1 MNKILLILF
10 LLLLNSC
17 GYTSVYKNQKSH
29 SFQVNI
35 NEMEGDNEFNNLIKS
50 ELKLFSNV
58 NSDKIYDI
66 TLNSNYQKII
76 ISKNTS
82 GVATNYNISVN
93 VKMNLSL
100 NGKAINLIFDE
111 NINIKNNSNS
121 FEQNNYEKN
130 VKKNFASSIRE
141 KFIIKI
147 FELNDN

>member
-1 MNKILLILF
+1 MNKILLIL

-17 GYTSVYKNQKSH
+17 GYSSIYKDQKTQN
-29 SFQVNI
+29 FQINI
-35 NEMEGDNEFNNLIKS
+35 TEMKGDNEFNNLIKN
-50 ELKLFSNV
+50 ELNLFSND
-58 NSDKIYDI
+58 NSNKILNI
-66 TLNSNYQKII
+66 TLNSNYEKTI

-82 GVATNYNISVN
+82 GVATNYNILADVTI
-93 VKMNLSL
+93 NLDL
-100 NGKAINLIFDE
+100 NGKNTNLVFNE

-130 VKKNFASSIRE
+130 VKRNFASSIRE

>member
-35 NEMEGDNEFNNLIKS
+35 NEMEGDNEFNNLIKN

-76 ISKNTS
+76 ISKNAS

-100 NGKAINLIFDE
+100 NGKVINLIFDE
-111 NINIKNNSNS
+111 NINIKDNSNS
-121 FEQNNYEKN
+121 FEQNNYEKS

-141 KFIIKI
+141 KLIIKI
-147 FELNDN
+147 SELNDN

>member
-35 NEMEGDNEFNNLIKS
+35 NEMEGDNEFNNLIKN

-76 ISKNTS
+76 ISKNAS

-100 NGKAINLIFDE
+100 NGKVINLVFDE
-111 NINIKNNSNS
+111 NINIKDNSNS

>member
-35 NEMEGDNEFNNLIKS
+35 NKMEGDNEFNNLIKN

-76 ISKNTS
+76 ISKNAS

-100 NGKAINLIFDE
+100 NGKVINLIFDE
-111 NINIKNNSNS
+111 NINIKDNSNS

>member
-1 MNKILLILF
+1 MNKILLILL

-17 GYTSVYKNQKSH
+17 GYTSIYKNQKSQN
-29 SFQVNI
+29 FQINI
-35 NEMEGDNEFNNLIKS
+35 NEMEGDNEFNNLIKN
-50 ELKLFSNV
+50 ELKLFSNS
-58 NSDKIYDI
+58 NSDQIYNI

-76 ISKNTS
+76 ISKDSS

-100 NGKAINLIFDE
+100 NGKVINLIFDE

>member
-29 SFQVNI
+29 TFQVNI
-35 NEMEGDNEFNNLIKS
+35 NEMEGDNELNNLIKN

-76 ISKNTS
+76 ISKNAS

-100 NGKAINLIFDE
+100 NGKVINLIFDE

-130 VKKNFASSIRE
+130 VKRNFASSIRE
-141 KFIIKI
+141 KLIIKI